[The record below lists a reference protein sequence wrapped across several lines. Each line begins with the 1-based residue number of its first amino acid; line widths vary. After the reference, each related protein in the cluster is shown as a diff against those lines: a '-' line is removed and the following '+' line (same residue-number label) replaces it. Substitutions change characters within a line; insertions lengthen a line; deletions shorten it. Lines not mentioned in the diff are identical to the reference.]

1 MFSKTRTTVTAAVAT
16 LTFAIAGVA
25 PAISQADMKEAGT
38 HAATCEVYRLTY
50 GLLKEAE
57 EAAERNGQRDL
68 AVYYEQKMDST
79 FASAETANCAW
90 VLPQVVTLKTVVPPV
105 AVVKASTPP
114 AAKAPVTTT
123 PSSTVASTKTGSAAL
138 PLG

>member
-1 MFSKTRTTVTAAVAT
+1 MFSKTRISVTAALAT

-25 PAISQADMKEAGT
+25 PAVSQADMKEAGT

-50 GLLKEAE
+50 GLLNELKET
-57 EAAERNGQRDL
+57 AERNGQRDL
-68 AVYYEQKMDST
+68 AQYYDEQKLNT
-79 FASAETANCAW
+79 FYAASSAGCAW
-90 VLPQVVTLKTVVPPV
+90 VLPQVVTVKTIAPPV
-105 AVVKASTPP
+105 AVLKGVPP
-114 AAKAPVTTT
+114 AAKAPVATT